1 MAFSISKY
9 SHPSTAPVADTDNF
23 KSKKSRPSY
32 LFENMAQASGCL
44 IGRVGTLLNPTPL
57 KDDVLKNLFTFNDVL
72 DIWLDDPR
80 ATGNKLEATS
90 RIKHTA
96 ETRSKFLDLSD
107 LDLNTSP
114 PLGALKSHLISIDFS
129 NNKLTEIP
137 AVPAV
142 KNYKQISY
150 QLLQKWKEITQFIQ
164 SRMITNL

>member
-1 MAFSISKY
+1 M
-9 SHPSTAPVADTDNF
+9 
-23 KSKKSRPSY
+23 
-32 LFENMAQASGCL
+32 
-44 IGRVGTLLNPTPL
+44 GTLLNPTPL